1 MEEAIRAI
9 AEPNRRRILQLVT
22 AKELSAGEIAAEFE
36 ITRPAVSQHLGVL
49 REAGLV
55 SERRDGTRRLY
66 SLRPEGFDDLKSF
79 LDTFWD
85 EGLERLKEA
94 AELEEGR
101 RRRGRR
107 AA

>member
-9 AEPNRRRILQLVT
+9 AEPNRRRILELVT
-22 AKELSAGEIAAEFE
+22 AKELSAGEIASRFE

-55 SERRDGTRRLY
+55 SERREGTRRLY

-79 LDTFWD
+79 LEAFWD

>member
-9 AEPNRRRILQLVT
+9 AEPNRRRILRLV
-22 AKELSAGEIAAEFE
+22 AEGELSAGEIASRFE

-66 SLRPEGFDDLKSF
+66 RLRPEGFSDLRVF
-79 LDTFWD
+79 LEAFWD
-85 EGLERLKEA
+85 ESLDRLKEA
-94 AELEEGR
+94 AESEEGR

>member
-22 AKELSAGEIAAEFE
+22 AKELSAGDIASRFE
-36 ITRPAVSQHLGVL
+36 ITRPAVSQHLTVL
-49 REAGLV
+49 KGAGLV
-55 SERRDGTRRLY
+55 TERRDGTRRLY
-66 SLRPEGFDDLKSF
+66 SIRPEGFDDLKSF
-79 LDTFWD
+79 LEAFWD